1 MRKRTACCSAM
12 FVAFLVLSFGSGVTA
27 QPPGGGPGGFGG
39 FGGPG
44 GPGGIGGFGMG
55 PGGGTMGL
63 LLRQDVRDEL
73 ELIDSQVEE
82 LTKIRDGLMEQFR
95 GLMAPDENLSMQDR
109 IRQGREMMEKAQEDM
124 EQKLGQVLL
133 PHQKRRLEQLNNQM
147 ALRGGF
153 FRGLTSEQL
162 AEDFNITAPQ
172 RERLRTKAEQLE
184 AELRQKI
191 AELRKQAQSELLKE
205 LTPAQQAQVRERF
218 GEPFDFQ
225 RMEMPQFGR
234 GGGAGFGGGGPGA
247 GGPGGPGMRDPRQGG
262 GDAEA
267 AETEGR
273 TRRTRRPQ

>member
-1 MRKRTACCSAM
+1 MIKRTTCYSAILM
-12 FVAFLVLSFGSGVTA
+12 AVLVVSFSSGVAA
-27 QPPGGGPGGFGG
+27 QPAGGRPGGFG
-39 FGGPG
+39 
-44 GPGGIGGFGMG
+44 G

-73 ELIDSQVEE
+73 ELLDSQVEE
-82 LTKIRDGLMEQFR
+82 LTKVRDDLMQQFR
-95 GLMAPDENLSMQDR
+95 ELMAPDENLSMQDR
-109 IRQGREMMEKAQEDM
+109 MQRGREMMEKAQGEM
-124 EQKLGQVLL
+124 EKKLGQVLL
-133 PHQKRRLEQLNNQM
+133 PHQKRRLDQLNSQM

-162 AEDFNITAPQ
+162 ADDFNITAQQ

-225 RMEMPQFGR
+225 RFEMPQFGR
-234 GGGAGFGGGGPGA
+234 GGGAGRGA
-247 GGPGGPGMRDPRQGG
+247 GGQGPGEREPRQ
-262 GDAEA
+262 
-267 AETEGR
+267 
-273 TRRTRRPQ
+273 